1 MTSVDPCIL
10 MYILIIYIS
19 RRLNVVKQ
27 YTQLY
32 DSRNV
37 PLQLFYDLF
46 PSEYILRDVLISFDH
61 SIQ

>member
-27 YTQLY
+27 YTQLH

-46 PSEYILRDVLISFDH
+46 PSEYILRDVLISFDY
-61 SIQ
+61 SIR